1 MVGIV
6 VISVALWI
14 LITTS
19 EIQQITGDLVRLQLV
34 VHLITYTSLICSSG
48 IQLYVLQCCLYFNQ
62 VEVSV
67 NMMVEYINILDP
79 LCYQLT
85 VFFGLCG
92 VVRKIALL
100 VVAVSCNEV

>member
-19 EIQQITGDLVRLQLV
+19 DIQQITGDLVRLQLV
-34 VHLITYTSLICSSG
+34 VYLITSTSLICSSG

-62 VEVSV
+62 VEVSM
-67 NMMVEYINILDP
+67 NMMVEYILDP
-79 LCYQLT
+79 LCYRLT
-85 VFFGLCG
+85 VLFGLCG
-92 VVRKIALL
+92 VVRKIVFL
-100 VVAVSCNEV
+100 VIAVSCNEV

>member
-6 VISVALWI
+6 VISVAMWI

-19 EIQQITGDLVRLQLV
+19 DIQQITGDLVRLQLV
-34 VHLITYTSLICSSG
+34 VYLITSTSLICSSG

-62 VEVSV
+62 VEVSM
-67 NMMVEYINILDP
+67 NMMVEYILDP
-79 LCYQLT
+79 LCYRLT
-85 VFFGLCG
+85 VLFGLCG
-92 VVRKIALL
+92 VVRKIVFL

>member
-19 EIQQITGDLVRLQLV
+19 DIQQITGDLVRLQLV
-34 VHLITYTSLICSSG
+34 VYLITSTSLICSSG

-62 VEVSV
+62 VEVSM
-67 NMMVEYINILDP
+67 NMMVEYILDP
-79 LCYQLT
+79 LCYRLT
-85 VFFGLCG
+85 VLFGLCG
-92 VVRKIALL
+92 VVRKIVFL